1 MGPKSANLAGMH
13 EQIGPYRVRE
23 EVGRGGMGV
32 VYRAHDERLGRDV
45 AIKALPDGLAGDA
58 FRLERFEMEAK
69 TLAALN
75 HPNLAGI
82 HGLEEQGGKKY
93 LILEYVGG
101 ETLADRLERGPM
113 PPDEAVEIAV
123 QIAEGLEAAHDAG
136 IIHRDLKPA
145 NVKVTEDGTVKVLDF
160 GLARVDDGQNS
171 SSVSQMP
178 TEGGFTNSPTIPGA
192 ILGTAAYMSPEQ
204 ARGRRIDKRTDIWS
218 FGVLLYELMVGV
230 SPFVGE
236 TAGDSIGAVLHKE
249 VSLAGLPDS
258 VPRRVR
264 RVLSRCL
271 EREKSQRYRDIGDV
285 RLDLLTKV
293 EDEPEAR
300 GAVVE
305 SKGVPAGAA
314 VAVALVLAGAM
325 GAAGW
330 FASRAASPEPE
341 RLVRKL
347 EIMKTDADS
356 EFDPNTAQISPDG
369 MKIAFIDGDALCVR
383 NLSTFGVM
391 QVAEVENP
399 TALAWSPD
407 GRSIAF
413 GTTREMFKVPA
424 TGGGVTKLGDY
435 GVARQFAWTEH
446 DRIIFTDVSDDDN
459 QAIMEMSANGAEP
472 RVLVEADED
481 EMVDYHAIASI
492 PGTDVLLFVRHL
504 NDQRT
509 PVMAWDGTRT
519 VVLADFE
526 DQYVSTLAW
535 SPSGHVLFTRG
546 FGDVDLWA
554 VPFSPE
560 RMEARGDP
568 FLVQPQAFG
577 PSVSREGT
585 LAIARGK
592 LESGGELVWVLP
604 DGTIETIGDGGEMV
618 STTLVSPDGTRVAFG
633 GGTGPQD
640 MQVWVRDL
648 ERGINTRISSVEG
661 FVFPSGWSP
670 DSREIAVMNFDPAVR
685 EDGRKTHFLA
695 ADGSGPTRE
704 SYPGLL
710 SSFDADWK
718 TAALVSDPR
727 SDPVT
732 ISALDLADR
741 SVIGEVTR
749 PKGSFL
755 SASVSPDGTL
765 LLFGSR
771 ESGESQVYCTRFPSG
786 EGRWQVSSEG
796 GSQPVWSGDGST
808 VYYTS
813 TDRELIHVKLFREP
827 EIRFGLP
834 EPVFETMPDISEY
847 DAIRPAPDGERFIS
861 TRGRDADEEK
871 TGFSLSIVEHWAEE
885 FREKD

>member
-13 EQIGPYRVRE
+13 EQIGPYRIRE

-285 RLDLLTKV
+285 RLDLLTPA
-293 EDEPEAR
+293 EDEPAAH

-305 SKGVPAGAA
+305 SKGVSAGTLV
-314 VAVALVLAGAM
+314 VAALVLAGAT

-330 FASRAASPEPE
+330 FASRAAAPEPE
-341 RLVRKL
+341 RLVRKF
-347 EIMKTDADS
+347 EIMTADVGG
-356 EFDPNTAQISPDG
+356 EFNPKSARISPDG
-369 MKIAFIDGDALCVR
+369 TRVAFVQGDVVR
-383 NLSTFGVM
+383 VRDLSTFDTVA
-391 QVAEVENP
+391 VAELKGVSNLE
-399 TALAWSPD
+399 WSPD
-407 GRSIAF
+407 GRSIAY
-413 GTTREMFKVPA
+413 TNAREMYRVSA
-424 TGGGVTKLGDY
+424 SGGGVTKLGDHS
-435 GVARQFAWTEH
+435 ASHQFAWT
-446 DRIIFTDVSDDDN
+446 DDN
-459 QAIMEMSANGAEP
+459 RILFSTSWDQESDSILELSARSGMP
-472 RVLVEADED
+472 SVLLDSGSEEALDF
-481 EMVDYHAIASI
+481 HAVTTI
-492 PGTDVLLFVRHL
+492 PGTDVLLFVRHNL
-504 NDQRT
+504 DHRT
-509 PVMAWDGTRT
+509 PVVAWDGERT
-519 VVLADFE
+519 VKLLDF
-526 DQYVSTLAW
+526 DDLYYSNLAW

-546 FGDVDLWA
+546 YGTVDLWA
-554 VPFSPE
+554 VPFSPD
-560 RMEARGDP
+560 RMEATGEP
-568 FLVQPQAFG
+568 FLVQPKSLA
-577 PSVSREGT
+577 PSVSGDGT
-585 LAIARGK
+585 LSIVRGTIGRSS
-592 LESGGELVWVLP
+592 EIFWIMPDGSTEVISSGGDVVRS
-604 DGTIETIGDGGEMV
+604 TI
-618 STTLVSPDGTRVAFG
+618 VSPDGTRVAYA
-633 GGTGPQD
+633 TGPSPQD

-648 ERGINTRISSVEG
+648 ERGISTRISSLKG
-661 FVFPSGWSP
+661 FVLPSAWSP
-670 DSREIAVMNFDPAVR
+670 DGREIAVQNFDTTVS
-685 EDGRKTHFLA
+685 EDKQRTYFLA
-695 ADGSGPTRE
+695 SDGSGPTRD
-704 SYPGLL
+704 YCLGNL
-710 SSFDADWK
+710 SSFDRDW
-718 TAALVSDPR
+718 TVATQIYDASRESVSILAVDL
-727 SDPVT
+727 SDMST
-732 ISALDLADR
+732 
-741 SVIGEVTR
+741 IGEVTTALNA
-749 PKGSFL
+749 FL
-755 SASVSPDGTL
+755 WTSLNPEGTL
-765 LLFGSR
+765 MLYGST
-771 ESGESQVYCTRFPSG
+771 ESGEAQVYCTRFPSG
-786 EGRWQVSSEG
+786 QGRWQVSSDG
-796 GSQPVWSGDGST
+796 GTEPSWSHDGSAA
-808 VYYTS
+808 YYLNS
-813 TDRELIHVKLFREP
+813 DRELIRVPMTREP

-834 EPVFETMPDISEY
+834 ERVFETMPNLGAYATIYQS
-847 DAIRPAPDGERFIS
+847 PDGERFIS
-861 TRGRDADEEK
+861 SGNLSDDEEDA
-871 TGFSLSIVEHWAEE
+871 GLSLSLIEHWAEE